1 MIYSQGIKKN
11 ILKKTIL
18 IILASFFIQC
28 SNNLNN
34 LTEEAFHGRWSSHVQ
49 YTETISTDVV
59 FSIDSIT
66 DLIFL
71 EEMTLVQY
79 ELDENNQRMPST
91 DFVDRSTPDRDIIK
105 QKVIE
110 LLGSNGVDI
119 GSWMD
124 DPNETYEFKTESGIN
139 SLVFEQI
146 PATYEYRFLDV
157 EVPQMGKRLQYYAPT
172 GWTDFVPNDET
183 NMIIKSVRKRN
194 RIGMESENL
203 RRYNFRMN
211 AGFGST
217 GPFDING
224 TKSQTTLCNFEL
236 RSL

>member
-1 MIYSQGIKKN
+1 M
-11 ILKKTIL
+11 
-18 IILASFFIQC
+18 
-28 SNNLNN
+28 
-34 LTEEAFHGRWSSHVQ
+34 TEEAFHGRWSSHVQ
-49 YTETISTDVV
+49 YTETTSTDVI

-79 ELDENNQRMPST
+79 ELDENNQRIPST

-119 GSWMD
+119 GSWMN
-124 DPNETYEFKTESGIN
+124 DPNEIYEFKTENGIN
-139 SLVFEQI
+139 RVVFEQVST
-146 PATYEYRFLDV
+146 TYEYRFLDI
-157 EVPQMGKRLQYYAPT
+157 EVPQMGKRLQFYAPT
-172 GWTDFVPNDET
+172 GWTDFVPNDEK
-183 NMIIKSVRKRN
+183 NMMIKSVRKRN

-203 RRYNFRMN
+203 RRYDFRMN

-224 TKSQTTLCNFEL
+224 TKSQTTLCNLEL
-236 RSL
+236 RRYE

>member
-1 MIYSQGIKKN
+1 MIYSQRIKKN

-119 GSWMD
+119 GPWMN
-124 DPNETYEFKTESGIN
+124 DPNETYEFKTETGIN
-139 SLVFEQI
+139 ILIFEQI
-146 PATYEYRFLDV
+146 PTTYEYRFLDV

-172 GWTDFVPNDET
+172 GWTDFVPNDEK

>member
-1 MIYSQGIKKN
+1 M
-11 ILKKTIL
+11 KKTIL
-18 IILASFFIQC
+18 RILASFFIQC

-172 GWTDFVPNDET
+172 GWTDFVPNDEK

>member
-1 MIYSQGIKKN
+1 M
-11 ILKKTIL
+11 KKTIL

-119 GSWMD
+119 GPWMN

-146 PATYEYRFLDV
+146 PTTYEYRFLDV

-172 GWTDFVPNDET
+172 GWTDFVPNDEK

>member
-11 ILKKTIL
+11 ILKKTFL
-18 IILASFFIQC
+18 IILAAFFIQC

-34 LTEEAFHGRWSSHVQ
+34 LTEEAFHGRWSSHIQ
-49 YTETISTDVV
+49 YTETVSTDVV

-71 EEMTLVQY
+71 EEMTLVQF

-91 DFVDRSTPDRDIIK
+91 DFVDRSTPDRDVIK

-110 LLGSNGVDI
+110 LLGSDGVDI
-119 GSWMD
+119 GSWMN
-124 DPNETYEFKTESGIN
+124 DPNGTYEFKTESGIN
-139 SLVFEQI
+139 RLVFEQV
-146 PATYEYRFLDV
+146 PTTYDYRFLDV
-157 EVPQMGKRLQYYAPT
+157 EIPETGKRLQYYAPT
-172 GWTDFVPNDET
+172 GWTDFVPNNEK

-194 RIGMESENL
+194 RIEMESENL

>member
-1 MIYSQGIKKN
+1 MKKA
-11 ILKKTIL
+11 IL

-49 YTETISTDVV
+49 YIETISTDVV

-146 PATYEYRFLDV
+146 PTTYEYRFLDV

-172 GWTDFVPNDET
+172 GWTDFVPNDEK

-217 GPFDING
+217 GPFDIDG
-224 TKSQTTLCNFEL
+224 TKSQTTICNFEL
-236 RSL
+236 RFI

>member
-1 MIYSQGIKKN
+1 
-11 ILKKTIL
+11 
-18 IILASFFIQC
+18 
-28 SNNLNN
+28 
-34 LTEEAFHGRWSSHVQ
+34 VQ
-49 YTETISTDVV
+49 YTETTSTDVV

-79 ELDENNQRMPST
+79 ELDENNQRIPST

-119 GSWMD
+119 GSWMN
-124 DPNETYEFKTESGIN
+124 DPNEIYEFKTENGIN
-139 SLVFEQI
+139 RVVFEQVST
-146 PATYEYRFLDV
+146 TYEYRFLDV
-157 EVPQMGKRLQYYAPT
+157 EVPQMGKRLQFYAPT
-172 GWTDFVPNDET
+172 GWTDFVPNDEK

-203 RRYNFRMN
+203 RRYDFRMN

-236 RSL
+236 RRHE

>member
-1 MIYSQGIKKN
+1 MKK
-11 ILKKTIL
+11 IIL
-18 IILASFFIQC
+18 IFFASFFIQC

-49 YTETISTDVV
+49 YTETTSTDVV

-79 ELDENNQRMPST
+79 ELDENNQRIPST

-119 GSWMD
+119 GSWMN
-124 DPNETYEFKTESGIN
+124 DPNEIYEFKTENGIN
-139 SLVFEQI
+139 RVVFEQVST
-146 PATYEYRFLDV
+146 TYEYRFLDV
-157 EVPQMGKRLQYYAPT
+157 EVPQMGKRLQFYAPT
-172 GWTDFVPNDET
+172 GWTDFVPNDEK

-203 RRYNFRMN
+203 RRYDFRMN
-211 AGFGST
+211 GGFGST

-236 RSL
+236 RRHE

>member
-1 MIYSQGIKKN
+1 MKKL
-11 ILKKTIL
+11 ILVIS
-18 IILASFFIQC
+18 ASFFIQC

-34 LTEEAFHGRWSSHVQ
+34 LTEEALHGRWSPHVQ

-59 FSIDSIT
+59 FSVDSIT

-79 ELDENNQRMPST
+79 ELNENDQRMPST
-91 DFVDRSTPDRDIIK
+91 DFVDRSTPDRDVIK

-110 LLGSNGVDI
+110 LMGSNGVDI
-119 GSWMD
+119 GLWIN
-124 DPNETYEFKTESGIN
+124 DPNETYELKTESGTNRI
-139 SLVFEQI
+139 VFEQI
-146 PATYEYRFLDV
+146 PTTYDYRFLDV
-157 EVPQMGKRLQYYAPT
+157 QVPEIGKRLQYYAPT
-172 GWTDFVPNDET
+172 GWTDFVPNNEK

-194 RIGMESENL
+194 RVGMESENL

-217 GPFDING
+217 GPFDISG
-224 TKSQTTLCNFEL
+224 IKSQTTLCSFEL

>member
-1 MIYSQGIKKN
+1 MIYSQGIKNN
-11 ILKKTIL
+11 ILKKAIL

-49 YTETISTDVV
+49 YIETISTDVV

-146 PATYEYRFLDV
+146 PTTYEYRFLDV

-172 GWTDFVPNDET
+172 GWTDFVPNDEK

-217 GPFDING
+217 GPFDIDG
-224 TKSQTTLCNFEL
+224 TKSQTTICNFEL
-236 RSL
+236 RFL

>member
-1 MIYSQGIKKN
+1 
-11 ILKKTIL
+11 
-18 IILASFFIQC
+18 
-28 SNNLNN
+28 
-34 LTEEAFHGRWSSHVQ
+34 VQ
-49 YTETISTDVV
+49 YTETTSTDVV

-79 ELDENNQRMPST
+79 ELDENNQRIPST

-119 GSWMD
+119 GPWMN
-124 DPNETYEFKTESGIN
+124 DPNEIYEFKIENGIN
-139 SLVFEQI
+139 RVVFEQVST
-146 PATYEYRFLDV
+146 TYEYRFLDV
-157 EVPQMGKRLQYYAPT
+157 EVPQIGKRLQFYAPT
-172 GWTDFVPNDET
+172 GWTDFVPNDEK

-203 RRYNFRMN
+203 RRYDFRMN

-236 RSL
+236 RRHE

>member
-1 MIYSQGIKKN
+1 M
-11 ILKKTIL
+11 KKTIL

-119 GSWMD
+119 GPWMN

-146 PATYEYRFLDV
+146 PTTYEYRFLDV
-157 EVPQMGKRLQYYAPT
+157 EVPKMGKRLQYYAPT
-172 GWTDFVPNDET
+172 GWTDFVPNDEK

>member
-119 GSWMD
+119 GPWMN

-146 PATYEYRFLDV
+146 PTTYEYRFLDV
-157 EVPQMGKRLQYYAPT
+157 EVPKMGKRLQYYAPT
-172 GWTDFVPNDET
+172 GWTDFVPNDEK

>member
-1 MIYSQGIKKN
+1 MIYSQRIKKN

-119 GSWMD
+119 GPWMN

-139 SLVFEQI
+139 NLVFEQI
-146 PATYEYRFLDV
+146 PTTYEYRFLDV

-172 GWTDFVPNDET
+172 GWTDFVPNDEK